1 MGENRTL
8 DTGTDYLLGRVE
20 HGVAVLTFNRPERR
34 NALHPEMFRGFARVL
49 PRLADDPDVGAIMLT
64 GAGRAF
70 CAGGDVKA
78 QSERAEAAAGAS
90 SGASSGGPS
99 TGAASA
105 IEARINDLR
114 SRQAEVSA
122 ALHDHPKVTIAA
134 LPGAAAG
141 AGLSIALACDLRI
154 AAESA
159 VITTAFAKVGFSG
172 DFGGSWFLTQLI
184 GSAKARELYLTS
196 DRVPAA
202 EALRLGIVNRV
213 APDDGFEEAALEYAR
228 SFAGGPTL
236 AYRYIKE
243 NINRAERA
251 DLRTHLDAEA
261 VAMTRLS
268 ASEDHREAARAF
280 VEKRAPQF
288 RGR

>member
-1 MGENRTL
+1 
-8 DTGTDYLLGRVE
+8 V
-20 HGVAVLTFNRPERR
+20 
-34 NALHPEMFRGFARVL
+34 
-49 PRLADDPDVGAIMLT
+49 
-64 GAGRAF
+64 
-70 CAGGDVKA
+70 
-78 QSERAEAAAGAS
+78 
-90 SGASSGGPS
+90 
-99 TGAASA
+99 

-196 DRVPAA
+196 DRVSAA

-243 NINRAERA
+243 NINRAERS

-288 RGR
+288 KGR

>member
-8 DTGTDYLLGRVE
+8 DTGTDYLLGRVTD
-20 HGVAVLTFNRPERR
+20 GVAVLTFNRPERR
-34 NALHPEMFRGFARVL
+34 NALHPEMFRGLGRLL
-49 PRLADDPDVGAIMLT
+49 PRLADDAGVGAIMLT
-64 GAGRAF
+64 GAGKAF

-78 QSERAEAAAGAS
+78 QSERAEAAASGGAS
-90 SGASSGGPS
+90 GSSGGS
-99 TGAASA
+99 ASA

-114 SRQAEVSA
+114 ARQAEVSA

-196 DRVPAA
+196 DRVSAA

-213 APDDGFEEAALEYAR
+213 VPDDDFETAALAYAQ

-261 VAMTRLS
+261 VAMTRLG

-280 VEKRAPQF
+280 VEKRNPVF
-288 RGR
+288 KGR